1 MKKDQIVR
9 TMCEVAVFAALGY
22 GLDMLSGLYSHFLF
36 PNGGSIGIAMVCVF
50 FIAFRRGLIS
60 GIATGL
66 IIGLLQLIGGVYVS
80 GLADTGFKVFCQIAL
95 DYWLAYPMVGFA
107 GVLTW
112 KIRKATTGKEMAIYI
127 GLGCLI
133 GGLLKYL
140 CHFLSGVLFWPDDLW
155 GVGGST
161 IYSLLYNG
169 SYMLPSIILC
179 GAIMVFTG
187 YKYPFFF
194 GKEKGFDKAV
204 KESETAEAQK

>member
-1 MKKDQIVR
+1 MKKDQLVR
-9 TMCEVAVFAALGY
+9 TMCEIAIFAALGY
-22 GLDMLSGLYSHFLF
+22 GLDMLSGLYSRFIF

-50 FIAFRRGLIS
+50 FMAFRRGLIS
-60 GIATGL
+60 GILTGL

-95 DYWLAYPMVGFA
+95 DYWLAYPVVGFA
-107 GVLTW
+107 GVITA
-112 KIRKATTGKEMAIYI
+112 KIRQASTRKEMAVFI
-127 GLGCLI
+127 GMGCLI
-133 GGLLKYL
+133 GGFFKYL

-169 SYMLPSIILC
+169 AYMVPSIIIC
-179 GAIMVFTG
+179 SAIMIFTG

-194 GKEKGFDKAV
+194 GKEKGFDKSV
-204 KESETAEAQK
+204 IHHESDVAGK